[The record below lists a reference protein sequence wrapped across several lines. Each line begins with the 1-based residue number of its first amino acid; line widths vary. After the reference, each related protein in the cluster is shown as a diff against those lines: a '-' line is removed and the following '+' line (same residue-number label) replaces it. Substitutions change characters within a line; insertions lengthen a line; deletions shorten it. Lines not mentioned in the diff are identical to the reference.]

1 MKAINISEILDN
13 AKGKLIQGNKGT
25 LIKSISINSKNVDEE
40 GLFVPLIGEKF
51 DAHDFVYDAYKNGC
65 KTFLK
70 DKNHDLNFNSE
81 DINIIEVEDTT
92 KALGDIARLYKEKFL
107 INYVAVTG
115 STGKT
120 TTKDMIY
127 SVLSSK
133 YNTLKTEGNFNNHIG
148 LPLTIFK
155 LKDEHQCAILE
166 MGMSSFGEIEYLSE
180 IVNHKIA
187 VISNIGLSHIQNLG
201 SQEGILKAK
210 LEITKNFTNENTL
223 IINADDKYLKT
234 LKNKEL
240 KYKLKT
246 FGFEKDNDLYCVEYK
261 MNETGIDFEC
271 IVHNQKEEF
280 FIPARG
286 KHNIYNAMAAI
297 LTGIELGLSIN
308 QIKTGL
314 LNFKNGK
321 MRLDI
326 LKTDS
331 FEIINDA
338 YNASPDSMK
347 AALNIL
353 GEYKQNRK
361 ISILGDMLEMGEY
374 AKNGHELVGEY
385 SIGNSDLIITVGKDS
400 KHIGNGAMK
409 KGFNEQNVIHFNTN
423 SQVID
428 YLKNILEKDDVILI
442 KGSRGMK
449 MEEIVVFLNDYKI

>member
-1 MKAINISEILDN
+1 MKAIDISEILN
-13 AKGKLIQGNKGT
+13 SAKGKLVHGDKGV
-25 LIKSISINSKNVDEE
+25 LIKSISINSKKVDKE
-40 GLFVPLIGEKF
+40 GLFIPLIGEKF
-51 DAHDFVYDAYKNGC
+51 DAHDFVYDAYENGC

-70 DKNHDLNFNSE
+70 DKNHDLNFNND

-127 SVLSSK
+127 SVLSSQ

-155 LKDEHQCAILE
+155 LKDEHECAILE

-187 VISNIGLSHIQNLG
+187 VISNIGLSHIENLG

-210 LEITKNFTNENTL
+210 LEITKNFNKDNTL
-223 IINADDKYLKT
+223 IINADDEYLKT
-234 LKNKEL
+234 LKTKEL

-246 FGFEKDNDLYCVEYK
+246 FGFETGNDLYCVEYK
-261 MNETGIDFEC
+261 MNETGIDFVC

-297 LTGIELGLSIN
+297 VTGIEMGLDVN
-308 QIKTGL
+308 QIKKGL

-326 LKTDS
+326 LKTDF

-353 GEYKQNRK
+353 GEYKRNRK

-374 AKNGHELVGEY
+374 AKNGHELVGECAV
-385 SIGNSDLIITVGKDS
+385 GNSDLIITVGKDS
-400 KHIGNGAMK
+400 KHIGNGAIK
-409 KGFNEQNVIHFNTN
+409 KGFDTQKVIHFHNN
-423 SQVID
+423 SQVIE

-449 MEEIVVFLNDYKI
+449 MEEMVDFLNDYKI

>member
-1 MKAINISEILDN
+1 MITINEILNNLN
-13 AKGKLIQGNKGT
+13 ATLVKGNKDT
-25 LIKSISINSKNVDEE
+25 LIKNISINSKNVGNE
-40 GLFVPLIGEKF
+40 FIFIPLIGEKY

-65 KTFLK
+65 RIFLK
-70 DKNHDLNFNSE
+70 DKNHDLDFDSK
-81 DINIIEVEDTT
+81 DVSIIEVEDTT

-107 INYVAVTG
+107 INYIAVTG

-155 LKDEHQCAILE
+155 IKDEHECAILE
-166 MGMSSFGEIEYLSE
+166 MGMSSFGEIEYLSD

-187 VISNIGLSHIQNLG
+187 IISNIGLSHIENLG
-201 SQEGILKAK
+201 SREGILKAK
-210 LEITKNFTNENTL
+210 LEITKNFTNDNTL
-223 IINADDKYLKT
+223 IINADDEYLKT

-240 KYKLKT
+240 DYKLKT
-246 FGFEKDNDLYCVEYK
+246 FGFGKDNDLYCVEYK
-261 MNETGIDFEC
+261 MYETGIDFEC

-297 LTGIELGLSIN
+297 LTGIELGLSIDE
-308 QIKTGL
+308 IKKGL

-326 LKTDS
+326 LRTDS
-331 FEIINDA
+331 FEIINDV
-338 YNASPDSMK
+338 YNASPDSMR

-361 ISILGDMLEMGEY
+361 IAVLGDMLEMGEY
-374 AKNGHELVGEY
+374 AKVGHELVGEY
-385 SIGNSDLIITVGKDS
+385 AIGNSDIVITVGKDS
-400 KHIGNGAMK
+400 KYIGNGAIK
-409 KGFNEQNVIHFNTN
+409 KGFNEQNILNFNSN
-423 SQVID
+423 LQVID
-428 YLKNILEKDDVILI
+428 YLKTILKKEDVILI

-449 MEEIVVFLNDYKI
+449 MEEIVDFLNNYKI

>member
-1 MKAINISEILDN
+1 MISINEILN
-13 AKGKLIQGNKGT
+13 NLNTRLVKGNKDT
-25 LIKSISINSKNVDEE
+25 LIKNISINSKNIDMECM
-40 GLFVPLIGEKF
+40 FIPLIGEKF
-51 DAHDFVYDAYKNGC
+51 DAHNFVYDAYENGC

-70 DKNHDLNFNSE
+70 DKNHNLDFNGE
-81 DINIIEVEDTT
+81 DVNIIEVDDTT

-127 SVLSSK
+127 SVLSNK
-133 YNTLKTEGNFNNHIG
+133 YNTLKTEGNLNNHIG

-155 LKDEHQCAILE
+155 LKDKHQCAILE
-166 MGMSSFGEIEYLSE
+166 MGMSSFGEIEYLSD

-187 VISNIGLSHIQNLG
+187 VISNIGLSHIENLG

-210 LEITKNFTNENTL
+210 LEITKNFTKENTL
-223 IINADDKYLKT
+223 IINADDEYLKT

-240 KYKLKT
+240 NYKLKT
-246 FGFEKDNDLYCVEYK
+246 FGFGKDNDLYCVEYK
-261 MNETGIDFEC
+261 MYETGIDFEC

-297 LTGIELGLSIN
+297 LTGIELGLSMD
-308 QIKTGL
+308 QIKKGL

-361 ISILGDMLEMGEY
+361 IAILGDMLEMGEY

-385 SIGNSDLIITVGKDS
+385 AMGNSDLIITVGKDS
-400 KHIGNGAMK
+400 KHIGNGAIK
-409 KGFNEQNVIHFNTN
+409 KGFDVQNVIHFDSNLK
-423 SQVID
+423 VIE
-428 YLKNILEKDDVILI
+428 YLKHILEKDDVVLI
-442 KGSRGMK
+442 KGSRGMR
-449 MEEIVVFLNDYKI
+449 MEEIVDFLNSYKI

>member
-1 MKAINISEILDN
+1 MKAITINDILNNLN
-13 AKGKLIQGNKGT
+13 AT
-25 LIKSISINSKNVDEE
+25 LIKGSKDTLIESISINSKNIENKCI
-40 GLFVPLIGEKF
+40 FIPLIGEKF
-51 DAHDFVYDAYKNGC
+51 DAHDFVIDAYENGC
-65 KTFLK
+65 RIFLK
-70 DKNHDLNFNSE
+70 DKNHDLSFDSE
-81 DINIIEVEDTT
+81 DVSIIEVEDTT

-127 SVLSSK
+127 NVLSSK

-148 LPLTIFK
+148 LPLTVFK
-155 LKDEHQCAILE
+155 LKDEHECAILE
-166 MGMSSFGEIEYLSE
+166 MGMSSFGEIEYLSS

-201 SQEGILKAK
+201 SREGILKAK
-210 LEITKNFTNENTL
+210 LEITKNFTKDNTL
-223 IINADDKYLKT
+223 IINADDDYLKT
-234 LKNKEL
+234 LKDKKLN
-240 KYKLKT
+240 YNLKT
-246 FGFEKDNDLYCVEYK
+246 FGFEKDNDLYCTQYK

-271 IVHNQKEEF
+271 IVHNQKEAF

-297 LTGIELGLSIN
+297 LTGTELGLNID
-308 QIKTGL
+308 QIKKGL
-314 LNFKNGK
+314 LNFKNTK

-326 LKTDS
+326 LKTDL

-347 AALNIL
+347 AAINIL
-353 GEYKQNRK
+353 GEYKKSRK
-361 ISILGDMLEMGEY
+361 IAILGDMLEMGEY
-374 AKNGHELVGEY
+374 AKNGHEIVGEY
-385 SIGNSDLIITVGKDS
+385 ANSNADLIITVGKDS
-400 KHIGNGAMK
+400 RHIGNGAIK
-409 KGFNEQNVIHFNTN
+409 KGFDRQNIVHFDSN

-428 YLKNILEKDDVILI
+428 YLRSILKKDDTILI

-449 MEEIVVFLNDYKI
+449 MEEIVKFLNDYKI

>member
-1 MKAINISEILDN
+1 MID
-13 AKGKLIQGNKGT
+13 
-25 LIKSISINSKNVDEE
+25 
-40 GLFVPLIGEKF
+40 
-51 DAHDFVYDAYKNGC
+51 
-65 KTFLK
+65 
-70 DKNHDLNFNSE
+70 
-81 DINIIEVEDTT
+81 
-92 KALGDIARLYKEKFL
+92 
-107 INYVAVTG
+107 YVAVTG

-155 LKDEHQCAILE
+155 LKDEHECAILE
-166 MGMSSFGEIEYLSE
+166 MGMSSFGEIEYLSN

-187 VISNIGLSHIQNLG
+187 VISNIGLSHIENLG
-201 SQEGILKAK
+201 SREGILKAK
-210 LEITKNFTNENTL
+210 LEITKNFTNDNTL
-223 IINADDKYLKT
+223 IINADDEYLKT
-234 LKNKEL
+234 LKKKEL
-240 KYKLKT
+240 NYNLKT
-246 FGFEKDNDLYCVEYK
+246 FGFEKESDLYCTGYK

-297 LTGIELGLSIN
+297 LTGIQLGLSIDR
-308 QIKTGL
+308 IKKGL

-353 GEYKQNRK
+353 GEYKKNRK
-361 ISILGDMLEMGEY
+361 IAVLGDMLEMGEY

-385 SIGNSDLIITVGKDS
+385 ANGNSDLIITVGKDS
-400 KHIGNGAMK
+400 KHIGNGAIK
-409 KGFNEQNVIHFNTN
+409 KGFNGQNVIHFNSN

-428 YLKNILEKDDVILI
+428 YLKNTLKKDDVILI

-449 MEEIVVFLNDYKI
+449 MEEIVDFLNNHKI

>member
-1 MKAINISEILDN
+1 MKAINISEIIDN
-13 AKGKLIQGNKGT
+13 TKGKLIQGNKEA
-25 LIKSISINSKNVDEE
+25 LIKSISINSKSVDEE
-40 GLFVPLIGEKF
+40 GLFIPLIGEKF
-51 DAHDFVYDAYKNGC
+51 DAHDFVNDAYKNGC

-70 DKNHDLNFNSE
+70 DKNHDFNFNSE

-127 SVLSSK
+127 SVLSSE

-166 MGMSSFGEIEYLSE
+166 MGMSSFGEIEYLSN

-187 VISNIGLSHIQNLG
+187 VISNIGLSHIENLG

-210 LEITKNFTNENTL
+210 LEITKNFTKDNTL
-223 IINADDKYLKT
+223 IINADDEHLKT

-240 KYKLKT
+240 NYKLKT

-297 LTGIELGLSIN
+297 LTGIELGLNIN
-308 QIKTGL
+308 QIKKGL
-314 LNFKNGK
+314 LNFRNGK

-326 LKTDS
+326 LKTDT

-347 AALNIL
+347 AALDIL

-374 AKNGHELVGEY
+374 AESGHELVGEY
-385 SIGNSDLIITVGKDS
+385 AVGNSDLIITVGKDS

-409 KGFNEQNVIHFNTN
+409 KGFDQKNTIHFNSN
-423 SQVID
+423 EQVID
-428 YLKNILEKDDVILI
+428 YLKNILEKDDVVLI
-442 KGSRGMK
+442 KGSRGMR
-449 MEEIVVFLNDYKI
+449 MEEIVNFLNDYKI